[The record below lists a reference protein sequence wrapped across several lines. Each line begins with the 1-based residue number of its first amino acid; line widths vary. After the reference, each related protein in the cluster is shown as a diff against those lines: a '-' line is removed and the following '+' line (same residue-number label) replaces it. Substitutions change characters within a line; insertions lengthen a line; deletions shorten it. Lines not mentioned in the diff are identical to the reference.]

1 MMAGTNM
8 DDARAQSISIES
20 AELRATI
27 STLGA
32 ELVSLRDS
40 DGFDYLWNGDPA
52 WWPNH
57 APILFPIVGEVRGGA
72 LKVGGK
78 LYPIGRHGFARGSTF
93 DVVRAERTRCS
104 FQLCADGQTRAHYP
118 FEFTLN
124 VDYEV
129 VGRQL
134 RLRAEIMNRGEDVM
148 PASLGFHPAFR
159 WPLVPRLPKEA
170 YAISFEKPE
179 DKPIRRL
186 ANGLLVADAIPS
198 PVHDRTLGLKD
209 ALFINDALIFDQL
222 NSRRVT
228 YGASTG
234 PSIEVQFDSMPYLG
248 IWSKPGAGFVCIE
261 PWHGFASP
269 EDFDGELKDKPGIA
283 LVLPG
288 TTKRFEISVG
298 VSRTTR

>member
-1 MMAGTNM
+1 
-8 DDARAQSISIES
+8 
-20 AELRATI
+20 
-27 STLGA
+27 
-32 ELVSLRDS
+32 
-40 DGFDYLWNGDPA
+40 
-52 WWPNH
+52 
-57 APILFPIVGEVRGGA
+57 
-72 LKVGGK
+72 
-78 LYPIGRHGFARGSTF
+78 
-93 DVVRAERTRCS
+93 
-104 FQLCADGQTRAHYP
+104 
-118 FEFTLN
+118 
-124 VDYEV
+124 
-129 VGRQL
+129 
-134 RLRAEIMNRGEDVM
+134 MNRGEDVM

-159 WPLVPRLPKEA
+159 WPLVSGLPKEA

-198 PVHDRTLGLKD
+198 PVHDRTLDLKD
-209 ALFINDALIFDQL
+209 TLFINDALIFDQL

-228 YGASTG
+228 YGAATG

-283 LVLPG
+283 LVPPG
-288 TTKRFEISVG
+288 TPKRFEISVG